1 MALMASFPYVQER
14 VKKWDEEVKKAQYLV
29 NQLEKIDIKLLGER
43 PKNHDL
49 IKLDTPVYDKL
60 AKEHKK
66 KGYFLYYELKD
77 KGIIGIKPGRT
88 QKFKISTYGLSWE
101 QVSYVAESFLE
112 IGGG

>member
-1 MALMASFPYVQER
+1 MASFPHVKER
-14 VKKWDEEVKKAQYLV
+14 VKKWDEEVKKARYLV
-29 NQLEKIDIKLLGER
+29 NELEKIDIKQIGER

-49 IKLDTPVYDKL
+49 IKLDTPVYDNI
-60 AKEHKK
+60 AKTHKK

-77 KGIIGIKPGRT
+77 RGIIGMKAGRT
-88 QKFKISTYGLSWE
+88 RKFKISTYGLSWE